1 MEGHCFGDKDK
12 NDHGNGNAEA
22 MHVDFLPHRRARL
35 VSSTKAMPVSQS
47 PDSVMAFKD
56 GTAANEGRTASVS
69 GTPTCGVIGIQPASS
84 SSLPLHPSLS
94 SAPSTHSSTK
104 RSTNAVFNPY
114 IKVTPSTSTI
124 AVVDRKLRMRKQF
137 ADKYRMQ
144 AVQQYANC
152 SGRQHDA
159 AAQHSISYRVG
170 LEAVASPISAWNMHC
185 ATQQWRHSWRDS
197 NLATWR
203 QNQQIL
209 SNDMPLRP
217 RLFLI
222 RSRNG
227 AKIAASKEHDQ
238 SARYQ
243 TSTIDRPMSHSQQQ
257 HMHEE
262 GIWELGN
269 GITEISGEGGSGKS
283 QICLSLCVTCA
294 MMPPLYPNNSEAGF
308 GNQSTRDQNI
318 QHYYTAL
325 YISMGEGVRSI
336 TIARRLEQ
344 IVQARLNRTYPNNQV
359 KQLLSRIGLISLRN
373 EEEFIDFVDHDL
385 PNILS
390 DQRHHHHHQQRQKQH
405 QHQHRQQQQQST
417 KIALIV
423 FDGIAGFFRFSDPLF
438 QQFQKNNSTF
448 HQQRGARLLH
458 ISSQLRR
465 LSDLNDVP
473 ILITNQVTASIPPN
487 DTPSLSMNTDEQ
499 QVVPALGLAW
509 SNCVTTRYILQRKNE
524 MTVSNEKCRNE
535 DNTILA
541 KNNNRWMRVRLA
553 RVLQSVNV
561 PTEREVRFVIETGG
575 VVAVT

>member
-1 MEGHCFGDKDK
+1 MAMAMTMTMTMAMANGD
-12 NDHGNGNAEA
+12 AEV
-22 MHVDFLPHRRARL
+22 MHADFLPHRRARL
-35 VSSTKAMPVSQS
+35 VSSTKAMPLSQS

-56 GTAANEGRTASVS
+56 GTTANEGGTVS
-69 GTPTCGVIGIQPASS
+69 GTPPCGVIGIDIQPAASS
-84 SSLPLHPSLS
+84 ALHPLLS
-94 SAPSTHSSTK
+94 SAPSPQTSTK
-104 RSTNAVFNPY
+104 RATNTVVNPY
-114 IKVTPSTSTI
+114 IKVTPSASTVA
-124 AVVDRKLRMRKQF
+124 AVDPKLRKRKQF
-137 ADKYRMQ
+137 VDKYRMQ
-144 AVQQYANC
+144 ALQQNGNY

-159 AAQHSISYRVG
+159 AVQHSTSYRVG
-170 LEAVASPISAWNMHC
+170 PEAMASPISAWNMHS
-185 ATQQWRHSWRDS
+185 ATQQWRHFWRDS
-197 NLATWR
+197 NRATR

-209 SNDMPLRP
+209 NGTPLRP

-227 AKIAASKEHDQ
+227 ANVIAALNEQDQ
-238 SARYQ
+238 SARHQPSQ
-243 TSTIDRPMSHSQQQ
+243 TDRTTSLSQQQQ
-257 HMHEE
+257 HMYDE

-269 GITEISGEGGSGKS
+269 GITEISGEGGSGKT

-294 MMPPLYPNNSEAGF
+294 MTPPLYPNNSEADF

-318 QHYYTAL
+318 QHYTAL

-344 IVQARLNRTYPNNQV
+344 MVQARLNRTYSDNQV

-373 EEEFIDFVDHDL
+373 EEEFMDFVDHDL

-390 DQRHHHHHQQRQKQH
+390 AQRHHHHHHHQQWKKQH
-405 QHQHRQQQQQST
+405 QHRQQQQQQQST

-438 QQFQKNNSTF
+438 QFQKNNSTF

-465 LSDLNDVP
+465 LSDLYDVP

-487 DTPSLSMNTDEQ
+487 GTSSSSMNPYEQ

-524 MTVSNEKCRNE
+524 MTVSNEKCRNQ

-541 KNNNRWMRVRLA
+541 KNQWMRVRLA
-553 RVLQSVNV
+553 RVLQSVSV
-561 PTEREVRFVIETGG
+561 PMEREVRFVIETGG